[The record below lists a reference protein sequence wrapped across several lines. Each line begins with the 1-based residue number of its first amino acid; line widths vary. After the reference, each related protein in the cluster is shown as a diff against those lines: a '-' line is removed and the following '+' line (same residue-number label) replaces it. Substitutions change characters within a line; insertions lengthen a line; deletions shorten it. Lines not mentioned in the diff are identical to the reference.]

1 MISSVLNAKF
11 VYKARSACTQ
21 IKLIYIIFRS
31 MSE

>member
-1 MISSVLNAKF
+1 MISKVFAKF